1 MRNKEKT
8 EILKI
13 GIPAVL
19 ESLLAAVVT
28 SIDTQ
33 MISPLGKGTVSA
45 VALTAQ
51 PKLLFFSIFFALGIA
66 VSIFVSQAFGKKDRA
81 EANAYLHWVLRLRWC
96 CRWCLACCFRCW
108 PRR

>member
-1 MRNKEKT
+1 MRNKEKS

-33 MISPLGKGTVSA
+33 MISPLGKG
-45 VALTAQ
+45 
-51 PKLLFFSIFFALGIA
+51 A
-66 VSIFVSQAFGKKDRA
+66 VS
-81 EANAYLHWVLRLRWC
+81 
-96 CRWCLACCFRCW
+96 
-108 PRR
+108 